1 MDEKTVEKLMEE
13 QLASNPAEDDPAEG
27 KPADDRPV
35 IKRGGMD
42 RAVSIT
48 RRHCLFTMISAAVVV
63 VCVCI
68 GVTMNL
74 TTIYDENFDHMGLR
88 TFCMFTV
95 NSNIL
100 MGASMALVFPYALD
114 GLRKHNFHLPRW
126 VVDLVYAGVT
136 AVGLTFLVSLCILAP
151 VKGFVLIFT
160 GSRFF
165 LHGLC
170 PILAMI
176 AFCFFISEQ
185 RIRFRDTLFALVP
198 VLIYAVLYYVMVVVI
213 GEHRGGWDDFYG
225 FATRL
230 PSWASAAIILSL
242 TILIATVIRVLHN
255 RTYDRRRQEAAA
267 YYSEIFADADIREIV
282 AAMAR
287 FHTESAKGRDIVV
300 PGRIISI
307 MVENNKGDCSW
318 EECCGI
324 YLKEYLQSSE
334 VMDIKKLWF

>member
-1 MDEKTVEKLMEE
+1 MEEKTEDKLAEE
-13 QLASNPAEDDPAEG
+13 QLAPDPEEE
-27 KPADDRPV
+27 KPAA
-35 IKRGGMD
+35 KRGRMD

-95 NSNIL
+95 NANIL
-100 MGASMALVFPYALD
+100 MGASMALVFPYSLD

-136 AVGLTFLVSLCILAP
+136 AVALTFLISLFVLAP

-170 PILAMI
+170 PILAI
-176 AFCFFISEQ
+176 VAFCFFISEQ
-185 RIRFRDTLFALVP
+185 RLRLRDCFFALVP
-198 VLIYAVLYYVMVVVI
+198 VLIYAVLYYVMVVVV
-213 GEHRGGWDDFYG
+213 GEHRGGWNDFYG

-230 PSWASAAIILSL
+230 PVWIPAVTVMPL
-242 TILIATVIRVLHN
+242 TFLIAMVIRLLHN
-255 RTYDRRRQEAAA
+255 RTYDKRRAEAAA
-267 YYSEIFADADIREIV
+267 YYSKVFANVDIREIV

-287 FHTESAKGRDIVV
+287 FHTQSAKGRDIVV
-300 PGRIISI
+300 PGRIIAI

-334 VMDIKKLWF
+334 VMDIRKLWF

>member
-1 MDEKTVEKLMEE
+1 MRKKAVKEQPEEKPAKETIEE
-13 QLASNPAEDDPAEG
+13 QPAEPIPEKKPAE
-27 KPADDRPV
+27 
-35 IKRGGMD
+35 KREGVD
-42 RAVSIT
+42 RAVSVT

-100 MGASMALVFPYALD
+100 MGASMALVFPYSLD

-126 VVDLVYAGVT
+126 VVDMVYAGVT
-136 AVGLTFLVSLCILAP
+136 AVALTFLISLCVLAP

-170 PILAMI
+170 PILAI
-176 AFCFFISEQ
+176 VAFCFFISEQ

-198 VLIYAVLYYVMVVVI
+198 VLIYAVLYYVMVVVL
-213 GEHRGGWDDFYG
+213 GEDRGGWNDFYG

-230 PSWASAAIILSL
+230 PVWIPMVSIMPL
-242 TILIATVIRVLHN
+242 TFLIATVIRIFHN
-255 RTYDRRRQEAAA
+255 RTFDQRRQEEAA
-267 YYSEIFADADIREIV
+267 YFSEIFAHADIREIV

-287 FHTESAKGRDIVV
+287 FHRESAKGRDIVV
-300 PGRIISI
+300 PGRVIAI
-307 MVENNKGDCSW
+307 MVENNEGDCTW

-334 VMDIKKLWF
+334 AMNIKKLWF

>member
-1 MDEKTVEKLMEE
+1 MRKKAVKEQPEEKPAKETIEE
-13 QLASNPAEDDPAEG
+13 QPAEPIPEKKPAE
-27 KPADDRPV
+27 
-35 IKRGGMD
+35 KREGVD
-42 RAVSIT
+42 RAVSVT

-100 MGASMALVFPYALD
+100 MGASMALVFPYSLD

-126 VVDLVYAGVT
+126 VVDMVYAGVT
-136 AVGLTFLVSLCILAP
+136 AVALTFLISLCVLAP

-170 PILAMI
+170 PILAI
-176 AFCFFISEQ
+176 VAFCFFISEQ
-185 RIRFRDTLFALVP
+185 RIRFKDTLFALVP
-198 VLIYAVLYYVMVVVI
+198 VLIYAVLYYVMVVVL
-213 GEHRGGWDDFYG
+213 GEDRGGWNDFYG

-230 PSWASAAIILSL
+230 PVWIPMVSIMPL
-242 TILIATVIRVLHN
+242 TFLIATVIRIFHN
-255 RTYDRRRQEAAA
+255 RTFDQRRQEEAA
-267 YYSEIFADADIREIV
+267 YFSEVFAHADIREIV

-287 FHTESAKGRDIVV
+287 FHRENAKGRDIVV
-300 PGRIISI
+300 PGRVIAI
-307 MVENNKGDCSW
+307 MVENNEGDCTW

-334 VMDIKKLWF
+334 AMNIKKLWF